1 MENSEDAKGIIH
13 LVARTQTAQWD
24 QLAWKQKRSQKPMD
38 GKATERQ
45 EAKETGYRGAGTWMI
60 PGDGRVAGRMGR
72 ASLQKPRKHP
82 VPLFPVL

>member
-1 MENSEDAKGIIH
+1 MGPAGMEAEEESEAHGWESHRAAGGQGDM
-13 LVARTQTAQWD
+13 L
-24 QLAWKQKRSQKPMD
+24 P
-38 GKATERQ
+38 
-45 EAKETGYRGAGTWMI
+45 GAGTWMI

>member
-1 MENSEDAKGIIH
+1 
-13 LVARTQTAQWD
+13 
-24 QLAWKQKRSQKPMD
+24 MD

>member
-24 QLAWKQKRSQKPMD
+24 QLAWSRRGVRSPWM
-38 GKATERQ
+38 GKTHRAAGSQ
-45 EAKETGYRGAGTWMI
+45 EDRLPGAGTWVI
-60 PGDGRVAGRMGR
+60 PGDGRVAGRMGL
-72 ASLQKPRKHP
+72 ASLQKPRRHP